1 MRSVGRL
8 PVILYF
14 INGMAPTE
22 DQAEEAASL
31 KANVRFRNAL
41 LVDNAGAEALEE
53 CDGVMGDV
61 PPRYQRAFGSSPD
74 DVSGVGAL
82 RMIHGDEPG
91 VTSSQ
96 ALHLDSRG
104 TGDFTEED
112 RRRAYKGPAINE
124 DGARPTWPGAAA
136 MATRPNDAPPEAV
149 QGSGALAADAKL
161 GISGAAHVKA
171 AAVGMDARSSTASIA
186 DAANTGL
193 GSGASGGQERD
204 LWGAGTGSG
213 TDNGGNSKELS
224 DMTRAELNDEATRA
238 GIENA
243 DKLDNKEA
251 VIAAIKAKR
260 GE

>member
-22 DQAEEAASL
+22 AQAEEAAGL

-61 PPRYQRAFGSSPD
+61 PPRYQRAFGSAPD
-74 DVSGVGAL
+74 DVSGIGAL

-96 ALHLDSRG
+96 AVHLDSRG
-104 TGDFTEED
+104 TGDFVEED

-124 DGARPTWPGAAA
+124 DGARPTWPGAEA
-136 MATRPNDAPPEAV
+136 MATRPNDSAPETV

-161 GISGAAHVKA
+161 GISGAAHVRA

-193 GSGASGGQERD
+193 GNGASGGQERD
-204 LWGAGTGSG
+204 LWGEGGGSG
-213 TDNGGNSKELS
+213 KSTDKALS
-224 DMTRAELNDEATRA
+224 EMTRAELNELAAREGVD
-238 GIENA
+238 GA
-243 DKLDNKEA
+243 DKLDNKGD
-251 VIAAIKAKR
+251 VIAAIEAKR
-260 GE
+260 AA